1 MDQMQLH
8 RIDSQGSTSTRSN
21 TGSPID
27 SEDPPARNFEFI
39 NLTTTGPSAKDSGQ
53 RKVVRAHV
61 VKDFS
66 RKRKLQRLQAE
77 KLKGRKIQPSLPI
90 ASSTDTSDS
99 AARSIP
105 PIRPGGHNV
114 KIQQIP
120 LLPSTYNQPSR
131 KEEEAY
137 DPLEDPTPILDPH
150 PDLFDHAFSISG
162 LGGVSFQAMDFEPH
176 ITSIVQHVRNMGTAM
191 FPLST
196 MYKFNPVCCNGPIG
210 WDIDDRAAY
219 HGIM

>member
-1 MDQMQLH
+1 MDQLY
-8 RIDSQGSTSTRSN
+8 RIGSHDSASTRSS
-21 TGSPID
+21 TGSPVD
-27 SEDPPARNFEFI
+27 SEDPPPRSFEFI
-39 NLTTTGPSAKDSGQ
+39 NLSTTGPTAKDLDQ

-77 KLKGRKIQPSLPI
+77 KLKGRRIQPSIPI
-90 ASSTDTSDS
+90 TSSTETSDS
-99 AARSIP
+99 AACSVPTTRHS
-105 PIRPGGHNV
+105 GHHV
-114 KIQQIP
+114 KIRQIP
-120 LLPSTYNQPSR
+120 ILESTCAQPSQQ
-131 KEEEAY
+131 EETFIDA
-137 DPLEDPTPILDPH
+137 LEESAPILDPH

-162 LGGVSFQAMDFEPH
+162 LGGVSFQAFDFEPQ
-176 ITSIVQHVRNMGTAM
+176 ITSILQHVRTMGTAM

-210 WDIDDRAAY
+210 WDVDDRAAY